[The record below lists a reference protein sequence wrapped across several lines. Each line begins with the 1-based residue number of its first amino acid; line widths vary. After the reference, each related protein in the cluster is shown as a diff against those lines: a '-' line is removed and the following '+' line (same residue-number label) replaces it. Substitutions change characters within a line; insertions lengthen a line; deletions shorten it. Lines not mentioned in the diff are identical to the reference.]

1 MFNITYMVNSISS
14 CVKTIINRTPF
25 INEMLIQDVISY
37 SNLAKNIHKKV
48 EAMYCYPVNYSAIV
62 MAIRRYADDL
72 RKSDKFN
79 HKGKIDY
86 EISMK
91 TNIYDVNFVRN
102 YQVVNNLALLYDKV
116 KPGKGDFLNLS
127 VGSHE
132 VSLAVS
138 EKFRSEVD
146 ELIKNEEI
154 LHTKE
159 NMVAITISFS
169 GDFLKTP
176 GILYM
181 ATRKLAW
188 ENINL
193 TEIVSTMNELT
204 FVIEKEDSIKALDV
218 LQSFFDEEI

>member
-1 MFNITYMVNSISS
+1 MSS
-14 CVKTIINRTPF
+14 KL
-25 INEMLIQDVISY
+25 EQ
-37 SNLAKNIHKKV
+37 AK
-48 EAMYCYPVNYSAIV
+48 
-62 MAIRRYADDL
+62 
-72 RKSDKFN
+72 
-79 HKGKIDY
+79 
-86 EISMK
+86 
-91 TNIYDVNFVRN
+91 
-102 YQVVNNLALLYDKV
+102 
-116 KPGKGDFLNLS
+116 
-127 VGSHE
+127 
-132 VSLAVS
+132 
-138 EKFRSEVD
+138 

>member
-1 MFNITYMVNSISS
+1 MVNSIAA
-14 CVKTIINRTPF
+14 CVKIIINKTPF

-37 SNLAKNIHKKV
+37 SNLSKSIHNKV
-48 EAMYCYPVNYSAIV
+48 ETMYGHPANESAIV
-62 MAIRRYADDL
+62 MAVRRYADDL
-72 RKSDKFN
+72 RKSEKKQKKD
-79 HKGKIDY
+79 KIDY

-102 YQVVNNLALLYDKV
+102 YQFVNKLAQLYDKV

-132 VSLAVS
+132 ISLAVS
-138 EKFRSEVD
+138 EKFRGEVD
-146 ELIKNEEI
+146 EVIKNEEI
-154 LHTKE
+154 LHTNE

-204 FVIEKEDSIKALDV
+204 FVVEKEDSIKALDV
-218 LQSFFDEEI
+218 LQSFFDEGI